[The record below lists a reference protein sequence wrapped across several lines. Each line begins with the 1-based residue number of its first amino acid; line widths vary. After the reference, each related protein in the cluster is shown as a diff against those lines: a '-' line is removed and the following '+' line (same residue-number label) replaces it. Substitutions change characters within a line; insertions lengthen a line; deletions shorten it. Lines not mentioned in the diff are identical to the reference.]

1 MVSLFILNLVIFVAI
16 CVGLFYLQKKHVS
29 FTKRVFLALFVGI
42 IFGFAIHFTYGDD
55 SWITTHSVM
64 WFGVVGSGFVKLL
77 KMLIIP
83 LVFFAIL
90 FAFTNT
96 KLSKSFGK
104 VSGTAVAILA
114 GTAGI
119 AAAVAIAFSLLFN
132 LGGMQLHQGEQEQAT
147 QQFVDQKSEEFAELS
162 FPEKIVSFIPSN
174 IFEDLAGSRATS
186 TIAVVIFS
194 AILGMAFIGVRRKEP
209 EQAEVFERIVKS
221 FFTVIMRVVT
231 LILRLTPYGVL
242 ALITEKAATDD
253 IGAFI
258 NLGKFVV
265 VCYISLFV
273 MFLVHLLLI
282 RFAGLNP
289 INYVKK
295 AMPALTFGFTSRSS
309 AGTLPLNLD
318 IQKKRLGV
326 SDGVADVSGA
336 FALTIGQNGC
346 AGVYPAMVAVMA
358 ATMAGVDPTD
368 PLFILALI
376 GTVIISSFGV
386 AGVGGGGIFASI
398 MVLGTMNL
406 PVAIIGLLISIE
418 PLVDMGRTA
427 LNVSDGMTTGVLTSR
442 IVKQH
447 DKDIYNSDD
456 NQDLTAGGATMDL

>member
-1 MVSLFILNLVIFVAI
+1 MVGFLIVNLIVFLLI
-16 CVGLFYLQKKHVS
+16 CAGLFYLQKKHIS
-29 FTKRVFLALFVGI
+29 FTKRVFAALFIGI
-42 IFGFAIHFTYGDD
+42 AFGFAIHFIYGET
-55 SWITTHSVM
+55 SWVTEHSMM
-64 WFGVVGSGFVKLL
+64 WVNMVGDGFVRLL

-90 FAFTNT
+90 SAFTNT
-96 KLSKSFGK
+96 NLSNNFGK
-104 VSGTAVAILA
+104 IGGTVVGLLA

-132 LGGMQLHQGEQEQAT
+132 LGDMQLEKGDEEAST
-147 QQFVDQKSEEFAELS
+147 QQFVDQKSDEFADMT

-174 IFEDLAGSRATS
+174 AFEDMTGSRSTS

-194 AILGMAFIGVRRKEP
+194 AILGMAFIGVKRKEP
-209 EQAEVFERIVKS
+209 EQAELFAKMVNAVFR
-221 FFTVIMRVVT
+221 VIMRVVT
-231 LILRLTPYGVL
+231 LVLRITPYGVL
-242 ALITEKAATDD
+242 ALIANKAATNDLN
-253 IGAFI
+253 AFI
-258 NLGKFVV
+258 NLGKFVL
-265 VCYISLFV
+265 VCYISLFA

-282 RFAGLNP
+282 RITGLNP
-289 INYVKK
+289 WQFVKK
-295 AMPALTFGFTSRSS
+295 SMPALTFGFTSRSS
-309 AGTLPLNLD
+309 AGTLPINLD

-326 SDGVADVSGA
+326 SEGVADVSGA
-336 FALTIGQNGC
+336 FGLTIGQNGC

-358 ATMAGVDPTD
+358 ASTAGINPAE

-376 GTVIISSFGV
+376 GAVMISSFGV

-427 LNVSDGMTTGVLTSR
+427 LNVSDAMTTGVLTSR
-442 IVKQH
+442 FVKEH
-447 DKDIYNSDD
+447 DRNVYDKDTSDEIISGASV
-456 NQDLTAGGATMDL
+456 DL